1 MKYLI
6 IPVLVFLF
14 AACENSIDDTTEQ
27 PNVIEDAAP
36 IIEREYGFLL
46 NEFDVVRDTVRSGD
60 TFGGILDENGV
71 SQAKIFQVAT
81 QHKDSFDVRRMNVGR
96 PYTIL
101 KSIDSLSK
109 AQIFI
114 YEKNRVDYSV
124 VDLRDSVKVYNERKP
139 VTYIEKEAAGIIT
152 SSLSQTMSDN
162 NLSPYMSERLANIYA
177 WTVNFFALQSGDN
190 FKVIYSEKFI
200 NDTIPAGLDKIK
212 AVYFE
217 HRGRPLYAFNFEP
230 KSDSTNTV
238 ADFYDEEANNLR
250 RAFLKSPIK
259 FNYRISSKYNLK
271 RRIKYYGYKLR
282 PHKGTDFAARV
293 GTPILA
299 TADGIVS
306 KSERRGGNGNY
317 VKIKHNGTYETQY
330 LHMKSRKARVGQ
342 FVKQGE
348 VIGWVGMTGNT
359 GGPHVCYR
367 FWKNGKQ
374 VDPFR
379 EDLPASKPLDP
390 IYHDEYYQKMAVLKE
405 QLDCISQ

>member
-1 MKYLI
+1 LFGLDKYIFGDFFKDRTTTLDLI
-6 IPVLVFLF
+6 GSSAGAFRF
-14 AACENSIDDTTEQ
+14 AA
-27 PNVIEDAAP
+27 
-36 IIEREYGFLL
+36 L
-46 NEFDVVRDTVRSGD
+46 
-60 TFGGILDENGV
+60 
-71 SQAKIFQVAT
+71 SQ
-81 QHKDSFDVRRMNVGR
+81 KD
-96 PYTIL
+96 
-101 KSIDSLSK
+101 
-109 AQIFI
+109 
-114 YEKNRVDYSV
+114 
-124 VDLRDSVKVYNERKP
+124 P
-139 VTYIEKEAAGIIT
+139 VAGIT
-152 SSLSQTMSDN
+152 
-162 NLSPYMSERLANIYA
+162 RLANIYA

-367 FWKNGKQ
+367 FWKNGNQ